1 MTTPEAEM
9 ERLQARVHLQVR
21 DEVFFLVLLIDG
33 IYRKY
38 DCSYGLTQALL
49 YLQLVVFSMI
59 FLYASYQE
67 QQDSLD
73 HWCQYLT
80 VSLIL
85 TQRSS
90 CHILHIHTPPACRK
104 RFPQ

>member
-1 MTTPEAEM
+1 MTNPEAEM

-73 HWCQYLT
+73 LGGEGHAVVWQ
-80 VSLIL
+80 VQSLSVFLYIL
-85 TQRSS
+85 LYYF
-90 CHILHIHTPPACRK
+90 CIYICN
-104 RFPQ
+104 